1 MRAGP
6 EESRR
11 ACGVELGT
19 SQFVCGA
26 ELEAGQFDCG
36 AKVSE
41 VARLVCG
48 LVFGHVLSEEA
59 FGYLGRGQSL

>member
-41 VARLVCG
+41 VARLVCE
-48 LVFGHVLSEEA
+48 LVLSEEA